1 MSRGRTPHRTWHRAW
16 LSAVGLLAAAGIGL
30 VPPGPSPSFPP
41 HRWPRASLP
50 HSATTLWAELHA
62 RVVSEAALSASG
74 PWAPPR
80 YGRIVSPALAFRTA
94 SRGNAPSGQ
103 GDEITAAGPAYL
115 VIADAPGLP
124 VFGRRLLWLV
134 PLAGQ
139 FQCLGG
145 IAGPLPNPAGLAWAV
160 VNARTGQLL
169 QTGWT
174 CSPGQSSG

>member
-1 MSRGRTPHRTWHRAW
+1 M
-16 LSAVGLLAAAGIGL
+16 
-30 VPPGPSPSFPP
+30 PSSI
-41 HRWPRASLP
+41 HKTINSCEP
-50 HSATTLWAELHA
+50 HSATTLWSELHA
-62 RVVSEAALSASG
+62 RVISEAALSAPG
-74 PWAPPR
+74 PWAPPG
-80 YGRIVSPALAFRTA
+80 YGRSVSPALAFRMA

-124 VFGRRLLWLV
+124 VFGRRVLWLV

-145 IAGPLPNPAGLAWAV
+145 IAGSLPNPAGLAWAV

-174 CSPGQSSG
+174 CSPFPSSG